1 MDAMIAFARGLV
13 PHRMV
18 DATDNSTTRQ
28 TRSKDAHC
36 CSLLPEQLAEEVQ
49 HDATLGGGPD
59 VPVPKYPGAADREK
73 MREFAEQL
81 QDFYRAG
88 GQLAIGDLMALLQDA
103 ETFGPQ
109 FVTLHLFFTQ
119 QKALVYVEAF
129 DGWLVCEENPFLF
142 NGDFVDRGILLAWK
156 LACPE
161 HMHLARGNHEAYF
174 GREALSW
181 DADMNFSYGFTGEVL
196 AKYRA
201 QLAVWAAFQRV
212 FLTSPEMVEGTVFLV
227 FGRGLPEAGVDIDVE
242 IVRGEGSSGL
252 ALANWPQEDTKLA
265 DIEALDVMEITRSLE
280 ERKMHKDYDLMSDLM
295 WADPRDI
302 EGVSTGDRGQE
313 LKLGPTTI
321 VFGEDV
327 TQRFLERNS
336 LSFMIRSHEVKEQG
350 YEWQHGKRCLTVFS
364 APRYCDFGDNKGAV
378 VRLHAQES
386 GRMEPEILP
395 FRSAEKPENYIR
407 CMEFTQPGLTEQ
419 LWNTAL
425 QQAGVTRE

>member
-1 MDAMIAFARGLV
+1 
-13 PHRMV
+13 
-18 DATDNSTTRQ
+18 
-28 TRSKDAHC
+28 
-36 CSLLPEQLAEEVQ
+36 
-49 HDATLGGGPD
+49 
-59 VPVPKYPGAADREK
+59 VPKYPGAADREK

-81 QDFYRAG
+81 QDFYRTG
-88 GQLAIGDLMALLQDA
+88 GQLPIGDLMALLQDA
-103 ETFGPQ
+103 ETF
-109 FVTLHLFFTQ
+109 FTQ
-119 QKALVYVEAF
+119 QKALVYVEVPKGEHLNVVGDVHGQLF
-129 DGWLVCEENPFLF
+129 DFLSICDRHGLPSEENPFLF
-142 NGDFVDRGILLAWK
+142 NGDFVDRGSYSVEIMVILLAWK
-156 LACPE
+156 LAYPE
-161 HMHLARGNHEAYF
+161 HMHLARGNHE
-174 GREALSW
+174 
-181 DADMNFSYGFTGEVL
+181 DADMNFNYGFTGEVL

-212 FLTSPEMVEGTVFLV
+212 FLNLPLSHVVNNDVFV
-227 FGRGLPEAGVDIDVE
+227 THGGLP
-242 IVRGEGSSGL
+242 RK
-252 ALANWPQEDTKLA
+252 EDTKLA

-280 ERKMHKDYDLMSDLM
+280 ERKMHKDYNLMSDLM

-302 EGVSTGDRGQE
+302 EGVSTGDR
-313 LKLGPTTI
+313 GPTTI

-407 CMEFTQPGLTEQ
+407 CMAFTQPGLTEQ

>member
-295 WADPRDI
+295 SPGWFESDVSGL

-350 YEWQHGKRCLTVFS
+350 YEWQHGKRCLT
-364 APRYCDFGDNKGAV
+364 
-378 VRLHAQES
+378 
-386 GRMEPEILP
+386 
-395 FRSAEKPENYIR
+395 ENYIR

-419 LWNTAL
+419 PLDINRAGLPFDRLGTFAAAPLLAECDRL
-425 QQAGVTRE
+425 QELSLPELQEEPDAQW

>member
-28 TRSKDAHC
+28 TRCKDAHC
-36 CSLLPEQLAEEVQ
+36 CSLLPEQFAEEVQ

-81 QDFYRAG
+81 QDFYRTG
-88 GQLAIGDLMALLQDA
+88 GQLPIGDLMALLQDA

-142 NGDFVDRGILLAWK
+142 NGDFVDRGSYSVEIMVILLAWK
-156 LACPE
+156 LAYPE

-181 DADMNFSYGFTGEVL
+181 DADMNFNYGFTGEVL

-212 FLTSPEMVEGTVFLV
+212 FLNLPLSHVVNNDVFV
-227 FGRGLPEAGVDIDVE
+227 THGGLP
-242 IVRGEGSSGL
+242 RK
-252 ALANWPQEDTKLA
+252 EDTKLA

-280 ERKMHKDYDLMSDLM
+280 ERKMHKDYNLMSDLM

-302 EGVSTGDRGQE
+302 EGVSTGDR
-313 LKLGPTTI
+313 GPTTI

-378 VRLHAQES
+378 VRLHAQKS

-407 CMEFTQPGLTEQ
+407 CMAFTQPGLTE
-419 LWNTAL
+419 
-425 QQAGVTRE
+425 